1 MKQSPRLNVR
11 YQRAAILALALLCVV
26 LVVHEIFGSHG
37 FLALRRERQDYD
49 ALQLKI
55 QELQKENQQLEGQI
69 KSLKTD
75 PKAIEKMAREQMGLA
90 RKGEII
96 FTLPDKNAQKD
107 QSVTAKESPPK

>member
-1 MKQSPRLNVR
+1 MKLSPRLNTR
-11 YQRAAILALALLCVV
+11 HQRAAIMALALFCVA

-37 FLALRRERQDYD
+37 YLALRREQRDFD

-55 QELQKENQQLEGQI
+55 QELKKENQELETQI

-90 RKGEII
+90 RPGEII
-96 FTLPDKNAQKD
+96 FTLPDKHAQKE
-107 QSVTAKESPPK
+107 QPVEAKDAPPK